1 MHSEAHDGASSCLEQ
16 RDCSRDVGSC
26 RKVAEFMK
34 VIGVT
39 GGVGSG
45 KTELLHYIEKN
56 YNCRILLSD
65 EASHEVMRKGGR
77 IYKPLVELLE
87 QSPLGALDDASG
99 AENDCAERGKA
110 PLLQENGEINRR
122 EMAARI
128 FANGKLRGEVNA
140 LIHPAVKEYI
150 LERIREE
157 QEKAAKGAADAVDY
171 FFLEAALLI
180 ECGYRSYVDEM
191 WYIYCDLSV
200 RRKRLRES
208 RGYSDAKIDGI
219 LSSQLSEE
227 EFRAGSDIVIDNS
240 GSLENAYR
248 QVREALRAGK

>member
-1 MHSEAHDGASSCLEQ
+1 
-16 RDCSRDVGSC
+16 
-26 RKVAEFMK
+26 MK
-34 VIGVT
+34 IIGVT

-56 YNCRILLSD
+56 YRCRILLSD
-65 EASHEVMRKGGR
+65 EASHEVMRRGGR
-77 IYKPLVELLE
+77 IYGPLVSLLE
-87 QSPLGALDDASG
+87 QYPAGVSGDASG
-99 AENDCAERGKA
+99 VGNICGEGGKGT
-110 PLLQENGEINRR
+110 LLQENGEIDRR

-128 FANGKLRGEVNA
+128 FAHRELREKVNA

-150 LERIREE
+150 LERIRTE
-157 QEKAAKGAADAVDY
+157 QEKAAQGAEDAVDY

-191 WYIYCDLSV
+191 WYIYCDLAV

-208 RGYSDAKIDGI
+208 RGYSDEKVDGI
-219 LSSQLSEE
+219 LSSQLTEE
-227 EFRAGSDIVIDNS
+227 EFRAGSDVVIDNS

-248 QVREALRAGK
+248 QIREALGTGK